1 MFRSDRFI
9 TLHIVYPFRRCVFP
23 LSRKNIPILM
33 YHSISDE
40 TEDWVNPYFRVT
52 TPSALFERHIQV
64 LSEMGYCARPL
75 RNLDEMLKSSISS
88 RKFVVLTF
96 DDGFRDFYTNAWPIM
111 KKYGFSGTVFLPVK
125 FIDDIDNEL
134 IKGKKHLTWDQIR
147 ELDSQGI
154 EFGSHTINHLQLRDC
169 SKDIIRREIVDSKI
183 IIEKKLG
190 KPVFSFSYPFS
201 LPFNDKKTMQTIIGS
216 IGEAGYRYSVGT
228 KVGTVTKVKNK
239 GILSRLPINS
249 MDDESF
255 FKAKLGGAYNWLA
268 APQYIYK
275 SIKQLLNLQNG
286 SIHNKIGDKNI
297 S

>member
-1 MFRSDRFI
+1 
-9 TLHIVYPFRRCVFP
+9 
-23 LSRKNIPILM
+23 M